1 MTHDGPGR
9 TPKMAKWVA
18 MQRCKPAETPGSR
31 RGSCFQQFFQFAH
44 FSPLI
49 MQYLHHELHVCLL
62 TNPTSSA
69 SSTFGSLLMQTVV
82 CKRRCMTPRLS
93 PSLPPADD
101 AHESQAHQTN
111 CATHNHGEQRKRRV
125 LRVVMIAVRSVFTAF
140 VDDLDDSQHLVVR
153 RASGARIMFTKNLRM
168 HTIWPHKS
176 DAPQPTSLREH
187 PAL

>member
-1 MTHDGPGR
+1 MMDRAARPRWQHGLQCNAANQLKHPVHGEGPSVNISLNLL
-9 TPKMAKWVA
+9 T
-18 MQRCKPAETPGSR
+18 C
-31 RGSCFQQFFQFAH
+31 H
-44 FSPLI
+44 LLI

-101 AHESQAHQTN
+101 SHESQAHQTN

-168 HTIWPHKS
+168 HTIWPYKS